1 MDRAADSSKSLGFR
15 IKRLSRVF
23 WRSLA
28 DSRGLRAKWAMC
40 QCIVGGLRTRLGW
53 PASAREVTLRLGNL
67 RMIVDIS
74 RYEIIPYWEIWYD
87 GAYVSMPQFRP
98 KEGACV
104 VDVGGNVGFYAIHQA
119 SRSGNVQVLVFEPS
133 PSAFRRL
140 SLNMEIN
147 NIANAKLINAAVGS
161 HCGTVHFAEVQ
172 QSINCHIVEY
182 ERHDTLKIPCLTL
195 DAALNQFGVER
206 VDILKIDTEGFEQ
219 AVVAG
224 AKNTLSRVERIVL
237 ELHGRTDDEE
247 RSLDVMLRPAGFH
260 LAERHK
266 NLVYYERFA

>member
-1 MDRAADSSKSLGFR
+1 MDRTADSSKSLVFR

-28 DSRGLRAKWAMC
+28 DSRGLRGKWAMC

-53 PASAREVTLRLGNL
+53 PGSAREVTLKLGDL

-87 GAYVSMPQFRP
+87 GAYVSMPQFQS

-104 VDVGGNVGFYAIHQA
+104 VDVGGNVGFYAIYQA
-119 SRSGNVQVLVFEPS
+119 SHSGNVRVLVFEPS

-147 NIANAKLINAAVGS
+147 NIANTKLINAAVGS
-161 HCGTVHFAEVQ
+161 HCGTVNFAEAQ
-172 QSINCHIVEY
+172 QSINCHVVEY
-182 ERHDTLKIPCLTL
+182 ERHETFEVPCLTL
-195 DAALNQFGVER
+195 DVALKHFGVER
-206 VDILKIDTEGFEQ
+206 VDVLKIDTEGFEQ

-237 ELHGRTDDEE
+237 ELHGRTDVEE

-260 LAERHK
+260 LVERHK
-266 NLVYYERFA
+266 NLVYYERLC